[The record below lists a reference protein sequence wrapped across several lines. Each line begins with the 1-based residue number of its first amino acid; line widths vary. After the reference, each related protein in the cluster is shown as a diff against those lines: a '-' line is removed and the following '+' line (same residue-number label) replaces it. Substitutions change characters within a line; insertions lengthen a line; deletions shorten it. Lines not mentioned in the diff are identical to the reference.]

1 LNLKLAT
8 TVAISLTF
16 AKEYMRKR
24 ILIIASLAVALSLL
38 SPLLARVG
46 SWNEIR
52 RWNAPDSKPFGHDRP
67 IYLSIEHTHSFFDP
81 LGLYGTDRLIV
92 SDDGYAYILYFKVPA
107 HPSKPWV
114 DACDVIWASD
124 SVTLI
129 SPEGLSISI
138 DAKAIL
144 KKL

>member
-1 LNLKLAT
+1 
-8 TVAISLTF
+8 
-16 AKEYMRKR
+16 MRKR
-24 ILIIASLAVALSLL
+24 ILIIASLVVGLALL

-67 IYLSIEHTHSFFDP
+67 IYLSVERTHSFFDP
-81 LGLYGTDRLIV
+81 LDLYGSDRLIV
-92 SDDGYAYILYFKVPA
+92 SDGGYAYILYFEVPA

-114 DACDVIWASD
+114 DACNVVWTND
-124 SVTLI
+124 SVTLV

-144 KKL
+144 RQL